1 MKTGLERVKMNLS
14 ISIESKLLND
24 FVNTMYKK
32 KL

>member
-1 MKTGLERVKMNLS
+1 MKTGLERVKMNHS